1 MKIYSLVA
9 AALIVGCVIIVPI
22 FVFAIANYEAT
33 PRGEFPQSPTRSP
46 IRRRR
51 RRRGANLSLLRPRR
65 RG

>member
-33 PRGEFPQSPTRSP
+33 LVGALFYGY
-46 IRRRR
+46 RRARL
-51 RRRGANLSLLRPRR
+51 ALRLTGRWLR
-65 RG
+65 HSTQIGRHCG